1 MTAAVETSIRSRGR
15 SAGPA
20 LVRFIATRASGGL
33 LTLLL
38 ALTIAFFLARAAGD
52 PARQVLGS
60 LASDQAVA
68 ALNKQLGYDR
78 PLALQYVS
86 FIGDTLTGN
95 FGESLRY
102 SRANLTLIL
111 ERFPATLQLTAAA
124 LLIAIVVG
132 GLLGL
137 LSALRQGSLLD
148 RIANF
153 GTLVLLS
160 LPLFWLG
167 LMLAELFAVRLQ
179 LLPAGGHGEFRHLI
193 LPAVTLSGYVLGQI
207 ARLTRASMI
216 SVLRE
221 PYIALARAHGIGATR
236 IAFVHALRNAALPV
250 VTLIGVQSG
259 MLMSGAVTVEFVFAW
274 PGIGLLTTDAVLAR
288 DVPLVQALVVFGAIM
303 FVAINLV
310 VDITYA
316 AIDPRT
322 RAPRHG

>member
-1 MTAAVETSIRSRGR
+1 MG
-15 SAGPA
+15 
-20 LVRFIATRASGGL
+20 RFIVARAGGAL

-52 PARQVLGS
+52 PARQMLGS
-60 LASDQAVA
+60 LASDEAVA

-78 PLALQYVS
+78 PLPAQYAS
-86 FIGDTLTGN
+86 FIANTITGN

-111 ERFPATLQLTAAA
+111 DRFPATLQLSAAA

-132 GLLGL
+132 GSLGL
-137 LSALRQGSLLD
+137 LSALRAGSLLD
-148 RIANF
+148 RVANS
-153 GTLVLLS
+153 GTVVLLS
-160 LPLFWLG
+160 MPLFWLG
-167 LMLAELFAVRLQ
+167 LMLTELFAVRLQ
-179 LLPAGGHGEFRHLI
+179 LLPAGGTGELRHLV
-193 LPAVTLSGYVLGQI
+193 LPAVTLSGYVLAQI

-221 PYIALARAHGIGATR
+221 PYIALAKAHGIGSTR

-303 FVAINLV
+303 FVTINLV
-310 VDITYA
+310 VDLAYA
-316 AIDPRT
+316 VIDPRV

>member
-1 MTAAVETSIRSRGR
+1 MTAAPTTSVTAHGR
-15 SAGPA
+15 RVFPA
-20 LVRFIATRASGGL
+20 LGRFIAARAAGGL

-38 ALTIAFFLARAAGD
+38 ALTIAFFLARSAGD
-52 PARQVLGS
+52 PARQMLGS
-60 LASDQAVA
+60 LASDQAID
-68 ALNKQLGYDR
+68 ALNRQLGYDR
-78 PLALQYVS
+78 PLPVQYVS
-86 FIGDTLTGN
+86 FLGDTLTGN

-102 SRANLTLIL
+102 SRPNLTLIL
-111 ERFPATLQLTAAA
+111 DRFPATLQLTAAA

-148 RIANF
+148 RTANL

-167 LMLAELFAVRLQ
+167 LMLAELFAVRFQ
-179 LLPAGGHGEFRHLI
+179 ILPAGGHGELRHLV

-259 MLMSGAVTVEFVFAW
+259 MLLSGAVTVEFVFAW

-303 FVAINLV
+303 FVVINLI
-310 VDITYA
+310 VDLAYA
-316 AIDPRT
+316 AIDPRI